1 MQTRPL
7 GREQG
12 VDRFA
17 AVPASALAVATRV
30 RAAWGRFRAAPA
42 DIQPYEP
49 GVTPVGRLLRRPAI
63 LGFVGVLMILVGAS
77 QPTSPFTLT
86 KVPGSW
92 FFGIPPRA
100 AVSGVTPPPGQNLF
114 VGIVL
119 VYAGM
124 VLLMR
129 AWYDIYKVTERH
141 PGIPV
146 RKLAPV
152 FVIWVLPLLVVA
164 PLFSRDV
171 YSYAAQGEMMSHGI
185 NPYQYGP
192 AVLGV
197 NSWVS
202 PVDTLWQN
210 VTSPYGPLFL
220 GAAGAIVQLTGHNEL
235 ATVAAMRVLMLGG
248 VVLIGVF
255 LPKLA
260 RSYGYDGSTAFAFG
274 VLNPLVILHLV
285 GGAHNDALMLGLLVA
300 GITVARQGRPVVG
313 VILVTL
319 AACVK
324 VPAAIGIIYIGW
336 EWLGDGATR
345 VERIRPVVT
354 AMVIAAIVMEIVT
367 KVVGVG
373 WGWIGALGNPDTV
386 KSYLD
391 PSTAIGLF
399 SGHLLHSLG
408 FPDKTR
414 GILSVARGGLFLVAG
429 IIGAR
434 LLWKSNRQTSGRAL
448 GWTLLAVTVLG
459 PVMQPWYLAWG
470 VVFLAAVPDTRL
482 RGFLVG
488 LSCCSSFLGLPGAIT
503 LLEELTVANPLLVI
517 AASAALVGIL
527 VVIVGPSIRRAF
539 SNGEAKATPA
549 LSGARQSGP

>member
-12 VDRFA
+12 VDRYA
-17 AVPASALAVATRV
+17 AVPGMALAVV
-30 RAAWGRFRAAPA
+30 ERARMAWLRFKAVPVDAE
-42 DIQPYEP
+42 PYEA
-49 GVTPVGRLLRRPAI
+49 GVTPLGRLLWKPAA
-63 LGFVGVLMILVGAS
+63 LGFVAVMMILIGAS

-100 AVSGVTPPPGQNLF
+100 VVSGVTPPPGQNLF

-129 AWYDIYKVTERH
+129 AWYDIYKVTARH

-152 FVIWVLPLLVVA
+152 FALWVLPLLAVA

-235 ATVAAMRVLMLGG
+235 ASVAAMRVLMLGG

-300 GITVARQGRPVVG
+300 GITIARQGRPVVG

-324 VPAAIGIIYIGW
+324 VPAVIGVIYIGW

-345 VERIRPVVT
+345 VERIRPVVS
-354 AMVIAAIVMEIVT
+354 AMVIAGIVMEIVT
-367 KVVGVG
+367 EVVGLG

-391 PSTAIGLF
+391 PATALGLFTGHMLHSIGL
-399 SGHLLHSLG
+399 
-408 FPDKTR
+408 PDKTR
-414 GILSVARGGLFLVAG
+414 GILSLARGGLFLVAFV
-429 IIGAR
+429 IGVY
-434 LLWKSNRQTSGRAL
+434 LLLKSNRQTSGRAL

-470 VVFLAAVPDTRL
+470 VVFLAAVADTKI
-482 RGFLVG
+482 RGFLVA
-488 LSCCSSFLGLPGAIT
+488 LSCGASFLGLPGALT

-517 AASAALVGIL
+517 AASAALVGIA

-539 SNGEAKATPA
+539 SGGDPEAAPA
-549 LSGARQSGP
+549 LSGAPSAGS